1 MPRLL
6 DEDIKTREV
15 LDWQGVHLLHFPTS
29 SCSRKTRI
37 FLNMKGIDWVSHPV
51 NLAAQQNY
59 TPWFLGINPRG
70 LVPVLV
76 HDGAVHIES
85 NDILAYLDQ
94 AFPARK
100 LISDVAR
107 EETLGLLREED
118 DLHLDLRA
126 LTMRFVIPKFLAGKK
141 PSSLE
146 TYERTR
152 GTVGGVPDPRKE
164 IELGFWRDYARQGI
178 SDEHARSSA
187 RKFQKA
193 YGALEDR
200 LRGQPYLMGES
211 LSVIDI
217 AWFIYTQRLSD
228 AGYPFE
234 RLHPAIHRW
243 YLALLDRE
251 EFSKEVQVPPPRGLI
266 TRGLHAVQ
274 AVRGS
279 TLVRVAGL

>member
-1 MPRLL
+1 MAKLL

-15 LDWQGVHLLHFPTS
+15 LDWQGVHLLHFAGS
-29 SCSRKTRI
+29 ACSQKTRI
-37 FLNMKGIDWVSHPV
+37 FLNVKGIDWVPHPV
-51 NLAAQQNY
+51 NLATQQNY

-94 AFPARK
+94 VFPAPQ
-100 LISDVAR
+100 LIPDVTR
-107 EETLGLLREED
+107 QETLGLLREED

-126 LTMRFVIPKFLAGKK
+126 LTMRFVMPKFLASKK
-141 PSSLE
+141 PDSLS
-146 TYERTR
+146 TYERTL

-164 IELGFWRDYARQGI
+164 IELAFWRDYARQGI
-178 SDEHARSSA
+178 SDEAATAAA

-217 AWFIYTQRLSD
+217 AWFIYTHRLRD

-251 EFSKEVQVPPPRGLI
+251 EFSREVQVPPPLHLI